1 MNLAS
6 TVFYIEIFIFFHDIL
21 HGRVTN
27 SVHPEIDQTTAGP
40 SAMHVKEAHVTTETA
55 KPLSVLP
62 DHRDHKDGLLIPI
75 HPIYEQIK
83 HSVITKALSVAHVPE

>member
-1 MNLAS
+1 MTFYTAVSPTVS
-6 TVFYIEIFIFFHDIL
+6 TQRL
-21 HGRVTN
+21 T
-27 SVHPEIDQTTAGP
+27 SPPMAGP

-83 HSVITKALSVAHVPE
+83 HSVITEALSVAHVPE